1 MFASAGADG
10 SIRQFDLRDL
20 QHSSVLYETEKSRPI
35 LKLAW
40 NRKQPCHHMLAFI
53 EMEQNYV
60 TVMDIRYEL
69 VNLKETFGSNAQAE
83 KPQR

>member
-40 NRKQPCHHMLAFI
+40 NRKVPGNYMLGFI

-60 TVMDIRYEL
+60 TIIDIR
-69 VNLKETFGSNAQAE
+69 
-83 KPQR
+83 

>member
-1 MFASAGADG
+1 VYDIHFSREKNVFASAGADG

-40 NRKQPCHHMLAFI
+40 NRKDPGTNLLSFI
-53 EMEQNYV
+53 EMDMNYITLLDV
-60 TVMDIRYEL
+60 R
-69 VNLKETFGSNAQAE
+69 
-83 KPQR
+83 

>member
-1 MFASAGADG
+1 MYDIHFASERNIFASAGADG

-20 QHSSVLYETEKSRPI
+20 QHSSVMYETEKFRPI

-40 NRKQPCHHMLAFI
+40 NRKAPGNNLISFI

-60 TVMDIRYEL
+60 TIMDIR
-69 VNLKETFGSNAQAE
+69 
-83 KPQR
+83 